1 MKKRGLWWI
10 FGPVIIAFVLAG
22 ALFLAPFSLNHIPQK
37 SVRNASVSFSK
48 NVYKGETVKTAAFS
62 DPSKR
67 YVPFFGSSELLRLDT
82 MHPSMLAAKY
92 NRNYQ
97 PFLLGQ
103 AGTESLLHYLSM
115 QEMLPALHK
124 KQAVFVISQQWFV
137 KKNVHGAFS
146 VFYST
151 LMTVDWLRNI
161 KEITPTDRYIA
172 KQLLEQPQIKDNVFY
187 VKLVTKIKDNQPLS
201 QTDLN
206 LLSVRHRALLRED
219 ELFSNLTSSNNWDK
233 HVKPAISRLPAT
245 DENGALFKEAT
256 KIAARETANNPFK
269 IKDSFYRSRIQFN
282 LKRLADSQKKF
293 DYRQSQQYAD
303 LQAVLAEFA
312 RQKTDV
318 LFVIQ
323 PVNQRWANY
332 TGLSNDMYYQSVD
345 KVKKQLT
352 SQGFNKIA
360 DLSHDGAKNYFM
372 QDTIHLGWN
381 GWVTADE
388 YIKSFLEGG
397 YKPTNYHINNNYLSK
412 EWQNLMPTAQN
423 LQQFK

>member
-22 ALFLAPFSLNHIPQK
+22 ALFLAPFSLNHISQK
-37 SVRNASVSFSK
+37 SVRDASVSFSK
-48 NVYKGETVKTAAFS
+48 NVYKGKTVKTAAFS

-92 NRNYQ
+92 HRNYQ

-124 KQAVFVISQQWFV
+124 NRPSLCDFTTVVCGR
-137 KKNVHGAFS
+137 KNVHGAFS
-146 VFYST
+146 VFYSA
-151 LMTVDWLRNI
+151 LQTVDWLRNS
-161 KEITPTDRYIA
+161 KQITPTDRYIA
-172 KQLLEQPQIKDNVFY
+172 TQLLEQPQIKDNGFY
-187 VKLVTKIKDNQPLS
+187 AKLVTKIKHNQPLS
-201 QTDLN
+201 QTDLQ

-219 ELFSNLTSSNNWDK
+219 ELFSNFASSNNWDK
-233 HVKPAISRLPAT
+233 YVKPAIGRLPAS
-245 DENGALFKEAT
+245 DANGALFKEAT
-256 KIAARETANNPFK
+256 KIAARETTNNPFK

-303 LQAVLAEFA
+303 FQAVLAEFA

-332 TGLSNDMYYQSVD
+332 TGLSNEMYYQSVD

-352 SQGFNKIA
+352 SQGFNNIA

-388 YIKSFLEGG
+388 KS
-397 YKPTNYHINNNYLSK
+397 SRS
-412 EWQNLMPTAQN
+412 
-423 LQQFK
+423 

>member
-22 ALFLAPFSLNHIPQK
+22 ALFLAPFSLNHISQK
-37 SVRNASVSFSK
+37 SVRDASVSFSK

-172 KQLLEQPQIKDNVFY
+172 KQLLEQPQIKDNGFY
-187 VKLVTKIKDNQPLS
+187 AKLV
-201 QTDLN
+201 
-206 LLSVRHRALLRED
+206 
-219 ELFSNLTSSNNWDK
+219 
-233 HVKPAISRLPAT
+233 
-245 DENGALFKEAT
+245 
-256 KIAARETANNPFK
+256 
-269 IKDSFYRSRIQFN
+269 
-282 LKRLADSQKKF
+282 
-293 DYRQSQQYAD
+293 
-303 LQAVLAEFA
+303 
-312 RQKTDV
+312 
-318 LFVIQ
+318 
-323 PVNQRWANY
+323 
-332 TGLSNDMYYQSVD
+332 
-345 KVKKQLT
+345 
-352 SQGFNKIA
+352 
-360 DLSHDGAKNYFM
+360 
-372 QDTIHLGWN
+372 
-381 GWVTADE
+381 
-388 YIKSFLEGG
+388 
-397 YKPTNYHINNNYLSK
+397 
-412 EWQNLMPTAQN
+412 
-423 LQQFK
+423 